1 MSGVGLTG
9 GWAGLVAGE
18 QGLMRWGVGKKRSE
32 ERTRESAL
40 YFSVP
45 EELSRWLGR
54 GVRPSGFGV
63 VVWAGGEGG
72 RGGESGG
79 SGGGGVGGVVEDVD
93 DEDAAG

>member
-1 MSGVGLTG
+1 M
-9 GWAGLVAGE
+9 AGE
-18 QGLMRWGVGKKRSE
+18 QGLVRLGRMGWWVDLKRRG
-32 ERTRESAL
+32 ERTGESAL

-72 RGGESGG
+72 
-79 SGGGGVGGVVEDVD
+79 GGGVGGVVEDVD